1 MTDKRTLI
9 HDKIHYLLLTGIV
22 FTLPFDIK
30 LNSIFILL
38 AGANWLL
45 AGNLTDKVK
54 TTLRHKTNLCFI
66 FLYLLH
72 VSSSFSSLNVNEAHA
87 ILERRLSFVVFP
99 LLLCY
104 PLKAKPLNTLLYVFI
119 AAITSAL
126 LICYTIAFHRYFSNH
141 NTEAFYYHQF
151 ASAIYINAIYLSAYL
166 VFGINILI
174 KSWFIDKATFK
185 TYILFLCAF
194 FFVSL
199 LLLSSKMMLFILTVN
214 MIVWTFYLVKSRK
227 ILVTSISG
235 IILFIILTIMLST
248 GIRSRIDAELHSNLH
263 LVYQHEFA
271 YNTPFTGTSLRLVIW
286 KFCFELI
293 HENNAWLWGV
303 GTGDMQDLLNVKYV
317 HAGMYTGNPEL
328 HDIGYLGYGPHNEFI
343 EIMLALGIPALL
355 LLLLALGFLLLEA
368 VQTKNYLLM
377 QLVILSCL
385 FFITESALGTNKGI
399 VFLILFFILL
409 NGRLKE
415 S

>member
-1 MTDKRTLI
+1 MTRERTKM
-9 HDKIHYLLLTGIV
+9 HDQIHYLLLACIV
-22 FTLPFDIK
+22 FTLPFYIK

-45 AGNLTDKVK
+45 AGNLFDKLK
-54 TTLRHKTNLCFI
+54 TTLNNKLNLCFI

-72 VSSSFSSLNVNEAHA
+72 VISAFSSLNANEAHS
-87 ILERRLSFVVFP
+87 ILERRLSLIVFP

-104 PLKAKPLNTLLYVFI
+104 PIKTKQINTLLYVFI
-119 AAITSAL
+119 TAITSAI
-126 LICYTIAFHRYFSNH
+126 LICYTIAFQRYFSNH
-141 NTEAFYYHQF
+141 NTEVFYYHQF
-151 ASAIYINAIYLSAYL
+151 ASAININAIYLSAYL

-174 KSWFIDKATFK
+174 KSWFIDKVPFK
-185 TYILFLCAF
+185 IYILILCAF

-227 ILVTSISG
+227 ALVTLICG
-235 IILFIILTIMLST
+235 IILFIVLTITLST
-248 GIRSRIDAELHSNLH
+248 NIRSRIDTELHSNLN
-263 LVYQHEFA
+263 LVHQTKFA

-286 KFCFELI
+286 KFCFELT

-303 GTGDMQDLLNVKYV
+303 GTGDMQDLLNVKYIN
-317 HAGMYTGNPEL
+317 AGMYTGNPEL
-328 HDIGYLGYGPHNEFI
+328 HDSGYLGYGPHNEYV
-343 EIMLALGIPALL
+343 EIILALGIPALI
-355 LLLLALGFLLLEA
+355 LLLLAFGFLLFEA
-368 VQTKNYLLM
+368 VNSKNYLLI
-377 QLVILSCL
+377 QLVILTSL

-399 VFLILFFILL
+399 VFLMFFIILL